1 MKSILLPTLGLMILL
16 SGCMSEKA
24 VITRHYTIEW
34 EDDRKEEAGENHRKE
49 EAGENHRKEEAGEN
63 QRKEE
68 AGGNQ
73 GLVPGRLEIDQVE
86 ISPLYEKTQI
96 VNRSDSHEISYYRYH
111 QWAIRPAVAVMEV
124 IRTYIEGAGMFES
137 VSSQYSRAIPDY
149 HFMTTIRQLELI
161 ESKNQFLAHLHI
173 EFSLV
178 SHADG
183 STLLEHRADRTT
195 SLEKKELNLF
205 AAAISDMLV
214 SELRAFDDLF
224 RSQFA
229 ELKDVQ

>member
-34 EDDRKEEAGENHRKE
+34 ADDRNAGDRKEEAGENE
-49 EAGENHRKEEAGEN
+49 W
-63 QRKEE
+63 
-68 AGGNQ
+68 
-73 GLVPGRLEIDQVE
+73 LVPGRCEIDQVE

-124 IRTYIEGAGMFES
+124 VRTYLEGAGMFES
-137 VSSQYSRAIPDY
+137 VSSRYSRAIPDY
-149 HFMTTIRQLELI
+149 HFTTNIRQLELI
-161 ESKNQFLAHLHI
+161 ESKNLFMAHLHI
-173 EFSLV
+173 EFSIV
-178 SHADG
+178 SNADG
-183 STLLEHRADRTT
+183 STLLEHQADRSTP
-195 SLEKKELNLF
+195 LEKKELNLF

-214 SELRAFDDLF
+214 SELRAFEYLF
-224 RSQFA
+224 RSQFT
-229 ELKDVQ
+229 ELNDAQ